1 MIIELVFQMIV
12 FGRKQTFGTIYII
25 VSIEQQ
31 GNYVSTI
38 FLFKWRYMQLVYGL
52 ADHNAAGLVSGG
64 VESSLIGASRSSNR
78 VGGVHPRLEAVFDA
92 TYTTRSWGRVTPS
105 ELVKN

>member
-1 MIIELVFQMIV
+1 MRIMIIELVFQMIV

-38 FLFKWRYMQLVYGL
+38 FLFK
-52 ADHNAAGLVSGG
+52 
-64 VESSLIGASRSSNR
+64 
-78 VGGVHPRLEAVFDA
+78 
-92 TYTTRSWGRVTPS
+92 
-105 ELVKN
+105 